1 MDTLRVHTPLG
12 KSGSLIDKRIVV
24 VGAGMVGV
32 CAALELQAR
41 GAKVTLID
49 RRAPGRETS
58 FGNAGVLARSSLV
71 PINNPGLFASLP
83 RLMRNR
89 SAALRYDPSF
99 ILRNSS
105 WAIQFLNHARSTPF
119 LETAAALDGLIRLSI
134 ARHRELIATCGL
146 EAHLADRGW
155 IFLYRSAA
163 AFDGSHRSHAVM
175 KAHEVDA
182 VTLDAADLRDLEP
195 SLAPIFPKALW
206 IRDSYSVDNPGA
218 VVAGYARAFAARGGD
233 ILQADVINVSQ
244 SETGARVHLKN
255 GEQLHADHTVLCL
268 GPWGRQFLE
277 QQGYSV
283 TMAYERGYHRH
294 FAGPSG
300 ALANSPLSRPICDTG
315 GSYVLAPM
323 QDGLR
328 LSTGVELCDRDAP
341 PNDKQLRTAERAAR
355 EAVDLGAAVD
365 ETPWLGSR
373 PTFPDS
379 RPVIG
384 AVPGAPHLSVAFGHQ
399 HIGFMTGPGTAS
411 LLADLLEGTPPALDT
426 TPFRPDRFIRRR
438 KT

>member
-1 MDTLRVHTPLG
+1 
-12 KSGSLIDKRIVV
+12 
-24 VGAGMVGV
+24 MVGV

-71 PINNPGLFASLP
+71 PINNPGLFANLP
-83 RLMRNR
+83 RLMGNR
-89 SAALRYDPSF
+89 SAALRYDPGF
-99 ILRNSS
+99 ILRNPS
-105 WAIQFLNHARSTPF
+105 WAFQFLNQARNAPCR
-119 LETAAALDGLIRLSI
+119 ETATALDGLIRLSI
-134 ARHRELIATCGL
+134 KRHLELITECRLG
-146 EAHLADRGW
+146 AHLADRGW
-155 IFLYRSAA
+155 IFLYRDRAA
-163 AFDGSHRSHAVM
+163 YERTRRSHAVM
-175 KAHEVDA
+175 KAHDVDA
-182 VTLDAADLRDLEP
+182 VELDEAGLQDLEP
-195 SLAPIFPKALW
+195 GLANIFPKAMW

-218 VVAGYARAFAARGGD
+218 VVEGYARAFVARGGD
-233 ILQADVINVSQ
+233 ILQGDVAGL
-244 SETGARVHLKN
+244 SETETGGTLHLKN
-255 GEQLHADHTVLCL
+255 GTQRDADQTVLCL

-294 FAGPSG
+294 FSGPTG
-300 ALANSPLSRPICDTG
+300 AQANNPLSRPICDTG

-341 PNDKQLRTAERAAR
+341 PNDHQLHTAERSAR
-355 EAVDLGAAVD
+355 EAVDLGEAID
-365 ETPWLGSR
+365 RTPWLGSR

-399 HIGFMTGPGTAS
+399 HIGFMTGPGTAI
-411 LLADLLEGTPPALDT
+411 LLADLMEGANPVIDPH
-426 TPFRPDRFIRRR
+426 PFRPERFVRRR
-438 KT
+438 KG

>member
-1 MDTLRVHTPLG
+1 MDRSRAHNS
-12 KSGSLIDKRIVV
+12 SGSRPLIGRRIAV

-32 CAALELQAR
+32 CTALELQAR

-49 RRAPGRETS
+49 RRAPGQETS
-58 FGNAGVLARSSLV
+58 YGNAGVLARSSLV
-71 PINNPGLFASLP
+71 PLNNPGLFANLP

-89 SAALRYDPSF
+89 SAALRYDPAF
-99 ILRNSS
+99 MLRNAS
-105 WAIQFLNHARSTPF
+105 WAVQFLNQARGAAF
-119 LETAAALDGLIRLSI
+119 QKTAAALDGLIRLSI
-134 ARHRELIATCGL
+134 ARHRDLIASCGL

-163 AFDGSHRSHAVM
+163 AYERSHRSRAM
-175 KAHEVDA
+175 MQAHDVDA
-182 VTLDAADLRDLEP
+182 VPLDGAGLHDLEP
-195 SLAPIFPKALW
+195 GLAQIFPKALW

-218 VVAGYARAFAARGGD
+218 VVAGYARAFSARGGE
-233 ILQADVINVSQ
+233 ILQAEVADLSQ
-244 SETGARVHLKN
+244 GETGGTIHLGN
-255 GEQLHADHTVLCL
+255 GNQREVDHIVLCL

-294 FAGPSG
+294 FAGPTG
-300 ALANSPLSRPICDTG
+300 AGANSPLSRPICDTD

-328 LSTGVELCDRDAP
+328 LSTGVELCERDAP
-341 PNDKQLRTAERAAR
+341 PNDQQLRAAEKAAR
-355 EAVDLGAAVD
+355 EAVDLGDVVD
-365 ETPWLGSR
+365 ETLWLGSR

-384 AVPGAPHLSVAFGHQ
+384 RVPDAPHLSVAFGHQ

-411 LLADLLEGTPPALDT
+411 LLADLLEGAEPVLDPE
-426 TPFRPDRFIRRR
+426 PFRPERFVRQRRA
-438 KT
+438 